1 MRNMVNHPTS
11 RPSRMI
17 GASVLFYL
25 PVVREVT
32 LWFGA
37 LDAGKETVEM
47 LLQAGANVEL
57 YPGALDEMLQ
67 PGTVCSAVF
76 GVSDRQLARTRM
88 KPFYHY
94 KTKYYI

>member
-25 PVVREVT
+25 PFVREVT
-32 LWFGA
+32 LWCGA

-57 YPGALDEMLQ
+57 YPGALDEMIQ
-67 PGTVCSAVF
+67 PGSLLCNLLGF
-76 GVSDRQLARTRM
+76 
-88 KPFYHY
+88 
-94 KTKYYI
+94 